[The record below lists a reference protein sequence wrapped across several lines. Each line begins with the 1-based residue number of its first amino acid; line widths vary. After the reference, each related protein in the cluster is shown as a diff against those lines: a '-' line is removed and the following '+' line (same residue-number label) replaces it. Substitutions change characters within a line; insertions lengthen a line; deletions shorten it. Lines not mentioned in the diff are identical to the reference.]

1 MTFLIVEDS
10 RPKRNLIKNYINEIK
25 LDKNCVFIEAED
37 GEGALDILK
46 TKYVDFVLLDWHLST
61 EITGL
66 DILKK
71 IRSTIGWKNMPVIM
85 ITGDSDKM
93 NVIEA
98 IKNGANDFAS
108 KPIDKKSF
116 CEKVV
121 KAMSNIKAG

>member
-10 RPKRNLIKNYINEIK
+10 RPTRNLIKNYINGIK
-25 LDKNCVFIEAED
+25 TISKSVFLEAED
-37 GEGALDILK
+37 GEGALNILK

-61 EITGL
+61 DITGL

-71 IRSTIGWKNMPVIM
+71 IRSTVGLKNMPVIM
-85 ITGDSDKM
+85 ITCDSDKT

-108 KPIDKKSF
+108 KPIDPKSF